1 MKEPN
6 LSPLRPK
13 TVPRLLAA
21 TLLCGALAC
30 AALLAQNLNN
40 DTTIR
45 ANVHLV
51 LVPVTVTDAKGKFV
65 DGLKAEDFVLYDDGV
80 PQRQLQVDTS
90 DTVLAPIALVVAI
103 QASWISQPA
112 LEKIH
117 KIGGM
122 LQPLV
127 AGERGEIAVLSYD
140 AEVRTVQDFTRDS
153 SKISGAFESIEGRTI
168 KSGKMLDA
176 VMDGVKMLEKT
187 PESYRRMML
196 IIGESRDRGSKAK
209 LDQAIEAVQRA
220 SVTMYPLT
228 YSAQTT
234 AWTARPEDDPSLP
247 IDPDYA
253 GGIVEA
259 LRLTTR
265 NAADEFAKWTGG
277 RHLSFT
283 RLEGLQEAIQR
294 LSAEVHSQYLLSFQ
308 PQETGNKGLHRLIV
322 QVRGHK
328 GAQIRA
334 RPDYWP

>member
-1 MKEPN
+1 M
-6 LSPLRPK
+6 

-21 TLLCGALAC
+21 ALICGALAC
-30 AALLAQNLNN
+30 AALLAQGPTN
-40 DTTIR
+40 DATPNRDATIR

-51 LVPVTVTDAKGKFV
+51 LVPVTVNDAKGKFV

-80 PQRQLQVDTS
+80 PQRQLQVDSS
-90 DTVLAPIALVVAI
+90 DLVLAPVALVVAI

-127 AGERGEIAVLSYD
+127 SGEKGQVAVLSYD
-140 AEVRTVQDFTRDS
+140 YEIHALQDFTRDS
-153 SKISGAFESIEGRTI
+153 SKVSGAFESVQGRTI
-168 KSGKMLDA
+168 KTGIMLDA
-176 VMDGVKMLEKT
+176 VMEGVKMLQKT
-187 PESYRRMML
+187 PESYRRMLL
-196 IIGESRDRGSKAK
+196 ILGESRDRGSKAK
-209 LDQAIEAVQRA
+209 LDQAIEAAQRA
-220 SVTMYPLT
+220 NVTMYPLT
-228 YSAQTT
+228 YSAQAT
-234 AWTARPEDDPSLP
+234 AWTARPQDDPSVP

-253 GGIVEA
+253 GAIVEA
-259 LRLTTR
+259 LRMTTR

-283 RLEGLQEAIQR
+283 RLEGLQDAVQR
-294 LSAEVHSQYLLSFQ
+294 LSAEVHSQYLLSFA
-308 PQETGNKGLHRLIV
+308 PQESNNKSLHRLIV

-334 RPDYWP
+334 RPGYWP

>member
-1 MKEPN
+1 M
-6 LSPLRPK
+6 
-13 TVPRLLAA
+13 TVPRLLA
-21 TLLCGALAC
+21 LALVC
-30 AALLAQNLNN
+30 AALLAQDSTPNR
-40 DTTIR
+40 DTIR

-51 LVPVTVTDAKGKFV
+51 LVPVTVTDAKGRIV
-65 DGLKAEDFVLYDDGV
+65 DGLKAQDFVLYDDGV
-80 PQRQLQVDTS
+80 PQGQLQVDSS
-90 DTVLAPIALVVAI
+90 DTVLAPVALVVAI

-127 AGERGEIAVLSYD
+127 SGDKGEAAVLSYD
-140 AEVRTVQDFTRDS
+140 AEIRMIQDFTRDS
-153 SKISGAFESIEGRTI
+153 SKISGAFESIQGRTI
-168 KSGKMLDA
+168 KTGKMLDA
-176 VMDGVKMLEKT
+176 VMEGVAMLAKA
-187 PESYRRMML
+187 PDSYRRMML
-196 IIGESRDRGSKAK
+196 ILGESRDRGSKAK
-209 LDQAIEAVQRA
+209 LDPAIEAAERA
-220 SVTMYPLT
+220 GVTMYPLT
-228 YSAQTT
+228 YSAQAT

-283 RLEGLQEAIQR
+283 RLEGLQDAIQR
-294 LSAEVHSQYLLSFQ
+294 LSSEVHSQYLLSFA
-308 PQETGNKGLHRLIV
+308 PQESANKGLHRLIV

-328 GAQIRA
+328 GAQVRA
-334 RPDYWP
+334 RPGYWP